1 MTKFFKLISTNNIKA
16 MEKKKKS
23 YNLLIGIIALL
34 AIVAAVMLA
43 GYIMS
48 KPDPIV
54 LQGQAE
60 AAEYRVSGKV
70 PGRVEKF
77 YAGEGDFVHK
87 GDTLVKIE
95 SPEVQAKMAQ
105 AMAVKSAAEA
115 QKNKAMKGA
124 RQEQIASAY
133 EMWQKALAGE
143 EVMKKSFERTSR
155 LYEQEVVSAQ
165 KFDEV
170 QAQYKAAKAASAA
183 AKAQYD
189 MAVKGARKEDI
200 ETVEAL
206 VDQAA
211 AALAEVESYLG
222 ELYLTAPADGVIS
235 ARFPKPGELVGQ
247 GAPVMAVTDLN
258 DAWFTFSIRED
269 MLHGL
274 RLGDELRVKVPAL
287 GDTVYTT
294 TVSYMNVMES
304 YATWRATLD
313 TGKYDAKTFEVRTVP
328 ARHIDGLLPGMTAIV
343 VD

>member
-1 MTKFFKLISTNNIKA
+1 M
-16 MEKKKKS
+16 
-23 YNLLIGIIALL
+23 
-34 AIVAAVMLA
+34 
-43 GYIMS
+43 
-48 KPDPIV
+48 
-54 LQGQAE
+54 
-60 AAEYRVSGKV
+60 
-70 PGRVEKF
+70 
-77 YAGEGDFVHK
+77 HK

-115 QKNKAMKGA
+115 QKDKALKGA
-124 RQEQIASAY
+124 RQEQIAAAY

-143 EVMKKSFERTSR
+143 EVMKKSFERTAR

-170 QAQYKAAKAASAA
+170 QAQYKAAKATSAA
-183 AKAQYD
+183 ARSQYD

-211 AALAEVESYLG
+211 ATLAEVESYLG
-222 ELYLTAPADGVIS
+222 ELYLTAPADGIIS
-235 ARFPKPGELVGQ
+235 ARFPKQGELVGQ
-247 GAPVMAVTDLN
+247 GAPVMAVTDLD

-274 RLGDELRVKVPAL
+274 QPGDEIRVKVPAL
-287 GDTVYTT
+287 GDAVYTT
-294 TVSYMNVMES
+294 VVSYMHVMES

-328 ARHIDGLLPGMTAIV
+328 VRHIDGLLPGMTAIV
-343 VD
+343 VE

>member
-1 MTKFFKLISTNNIKA
+1 MDR
-16 MEKKKKS
+16 KKKS
-23 YNLLIGIIALL
+23 YNLLIGIAALV
-34 AIVAAVMLA
+34 AIVAAVALV
-43 GYIMS
+43 GYIVS
-48 KPDPIV
+48 EPDPIV

-70 PGRVEKF
+70 PGRVEMF

-115 QKNKAMKGA
+115 QKDKALKGA
-124 RQEQIASAY
+124 RQEQIAAAY

-143 EVMKKSFERTSR
+143 EVMKKSFERTAR

-170 QAQYKAAKAASAA
+170 QAQYKAAKATSAA
-183 AKAQYD
+183 ARSQYD

-211 AALAEVESYLG
+211 ATLAEVESYLG
-222 ELYLTAPADGVIS
+222 ELYLTAPADGIIS
-235 ARFPKPGELVGQ
+235 ARFPKQGELVGQ
-247 GAPVMAVTDLN
+247 GAPVMAVTDLD

-274 RLGDELRVKVPAL
+274 QPGDEIRVKVPAL
-287 GDTVYTT
+287 GDAVYTT
-294 TVSYMNVMES
+294 VVSYMHVMES

-328 ARHIDGLLPGMTAIV
+328 VRHIDGLLPGMTAIV
-343 VD
+343 VE

>member
-155 LYEQEVVSAQ
+155 LYGQEVVSAQ

-170 QAQYKAAKAASAA
+170 QAQYKAAKATSAA

-328 ARHIDGLLPGMTAIV
+328 VRRIDGLLPGMTAIV

>member
-1 MTKFFKLISTNNIKA
+1 MDR
-16 MEKKKKS
+16 KKKS
-23 YNLLIGIIALL
+23 YNLLIGIAALV
-34 AIVAAVMLA
+34 AIVAAVALV
-43 GYIMS
+43 GYIVS
-48 KPDPIV
+48 EPDPIV

-115 QKNKAMKGA
+115 QKDKALKGA
-124 RQEQIASAY
+124 RQEQIATAY

-155 LYEQEVVSAQ
+155 LYAQEVVSAQ

-170 QAQYKAAKAASAA
+170 QAQYKAAKATSAA
-183 AKAQYD
+183 ARSQYD

-211 AALAEVESYLG
+211 ATLAEVESYLG
-222 ELYLTAPADGVIS
+222 ELYLTAPADGIIS
-235 ARFPKPGELVGQ
+235 ARFPKQGELVGQ
-247 GAPVMAVTDLN
+247 GAPVMAVTDLD

-274 RLGDELRVKVPAL
+274 QPGDEIRVKVPAL
-287 GDTVYTT
+287 GDAVYTT
-294 TVSYMNVMES
+294 VVSYMHVMES

-328 ARHIDGLLPGMTAIV
+328 VRHIDGLLPGMTAIV
-343 VD
+343 VE

>member
-1 MTKFFKLISTNNIKA
+1 MDR
-16 MEKKKKS
+16 KKKS
-23 YNLLIGIIALL
+23 YNLLIGIAALVT
-34 AIVAAVMLA
+34 IVAAVAMV
-43 GYIMS
+43 GYIVS
-48 KPDPIV
+48 EPDPIV

-70 PGRVEKF
+70 PGRVERF

-115 QKNKAMKGA
+115 QKDKALKGA
-124 RQEQIASAY
+124 RQEQIAAAY

-170 QAQYKAAKAASAA
+170 QAQYKAAKATSAA
-183 AKAQYD
+183 ARSQYD

-211 AALAEVESYLG
+211 ATLAEVESYLG
-222 ELYLTAPADGVIS
+222 ELYLTAPADGIIS
-235 ARFPKPGELVGQ
+235 ARFPKQGELVGQ
-247 GAPVMAVTDLN
+247 GAPVMAVTDLD

-274 RLGDELRVKVPAL
+274 QPGDEIRVKVPAL
-287 GDTVYTT
+287 GDAVYTT
-294 TVSYMNVMES
+294 VVSYMHVMES

-313 TGKYDAKTFEVRTVP
+313 TGKYDAKTFEVRAVP
-328 ARHIDGLLPGMTAIV
+328 VRHIDGLLPGMTAIV
-343 VD
+343 VE

>member
-1 MTKFFKLISTNNIKA
+1 MDR
-16 MEKKKKS
+16 KKKS
-23 YNLLIGIIALL
+23 YNLLIGIAALV
-34 AIVAAVMLA
+34 AIVAAVALV
-43 GYIMS
+43 GYMVS
-48 KPDPIV
+48 KPEPIV

-95 SPEVQAKMAQ
+95 SPEVQAKLAQ

-115 QKNKAMKGA
+115 QRNKALKGV

-143 EVMKKSFERTSR
+143 EVMKKSFERTAR

-170 QAQYKAAKAASAA
+170 QAQYKAAKATSAA
-183 AKAQYD
+183 ARSQYD

-211 AALAEVESYLG
+211 ATLAEVESYLG
-222 ELYLTAPADGVIS
+222 ELYLTAPADGIIS
-235 ARFPKPGELVGQ
+235 ARFPKQGELVGQ
-247 GAPVMAVTDLN
+247 GAPVMAVTDLD

-274 RLGDELRVKVPAL
+274 QPGDEIRVKVPAL
-287 GDTVYTT
+287 GDAVYTT
-294 TVSYMNVMES
+294 VVSYMHVMES

-328 ARHIDGLLPGMTAIV
+328 VRHIDGLLPGMTAIV
-343 VD
+343 VE

>member
-1 MTKFFKLISTNNIKA
+1 

-34 AIVAAVMLA
+34 AIVTAVALA
-43 GYIMS
+43 GYIVS

-77 YAGEGDFVHK
+77 YAEEGDFVHK

-95 SPEVQAKMAQ
+95 SPEVQAKLAQ

-143 EVMKKSFERTSR
+143 EVMEKSFERTSR

-170 QAQYKAAKAASAA
+170 QAQYKAARATSAA

-211 AALAEVESYLG
+211 ASLAEVESYLG

-235 ARFPKPGELVGQ
+235 ARFPKPGELAGQ

-274 RLGDELRVKVPAL
+274 RIGDELRVKVPAL
-287 GDTVYTT
+287 GETVYTT

-328 ARHIDGLLPGMTAIV
+328 VRHIDGLLPGMTAIV

>member
-1 MTKFFKLISTNNIKA
+1 MDR
-16 MEKKKKS
+16 KKKS
-23 YNLLIGIIALL
+23 YNLLIGIAALV
-34 AIVAAVMLA
+34 AIVAAVALV
-43 GYIMS
+43 GYIVS
-48 KPDPIV
+48 EPDPIV

-115 QKNKAMKGA
+115 QKDKALKGA
-124 RQEQIASAY
+124 RQEQIAAAY

-143 EVMKKSFERTSR
+143 EVMKKSFERTAR
-155 LYEQEVVSAQ
+155 LYEQEEVSAQ

-170 QAQYKAAKAASAA
+170 QAQYKAAKATSAA
-183 AKAQYD
+183 ARSQYD

-211 AALAEVESYLG
+211 ATLAEVESYLG
-222 ELYLTAPADGVIS
+222 ELYLTAPADGIIS
-235 ARFPKPGELVGQ
+235 ARFPKQGELVGQ
-247 GAPVMAVTDLN
+247 GAPVMAVTDLD

-274 RLGDELRVKVPAL
+274 QPGDEIRVKVPAL
-287 GDTVYTT
+287 GDAVYTT
-294 TVSYMNVMES
+294 VVSYMHVMES

-328 ARHIDGLLPGMTAIV
+328 VRYIDGLLPGMTAIV
-343 VD
+343 VE

>member
-1 MTKFFKLISTNNIKA
+1 

-43 GYIMS
+43 GYIVS

-95 SPEVQAKMAQ
+95 SPEVQAKLAQ

-143 EVMKKSFERTSR
+143 EVMEKSFERTSR

-170 QAQYKAAKAASAA
+170 QAQYKAAKATSAA

-235 ARFPKPGELVGQ
+235 ARFPKPGELAGQ

-274 RLGDELRVKVPAL
+274 RIGDELRVKVPAL

-294 TVSYMNVMES
+294 IVRYMNVMES

-328 ARHIDGLLPGMTAIV
+328 VRHIDGLLPGMTAIV

>member
-1 MTKFFKLISTNNIKA
+1 MDR
-16 MEKKKKS
+16 KKKS
-23 YNLLIGIIALL
+23 YNLLIGIAALV
-34 AIVAAVMLA
+34 AIVAAVAMV
-43 GYIMS
+43 GYIVS
-48 KPDPIV
+48 EPDPIV

-115 QKNKAMKGA
+115 QKDKALKGA
-124 RQEQIASAY
+124 RQEQIAAAY

-155 LYEQEVVSAQ
+155 LYAQEVVSAQ

-170 QAQYKAAKAASAA
+170 QAQYKAAKATSAA
-183 AKAQYD
+183 ARSQYD

-211 AALAEVESYLG
+211 ATLAEVESYLG
-222 ELYLTAPADGVIS
+222 ELYLTAPADGIIS
-235 ARFPKPGELVGQ
+235 ARFPKQGELVGQ
-247 GAPVMAVTDLN
+247 GAPVMAVTDLD

-274 RLGDELRVKVPAL
+274 QPGDEIRVKVPAL
-287 GDTVYTT
+287 GDAVYTT
-294 TVSYMNVMES
+294 VVSYMHVMES

-328 ARHIDGLLPGMTAIV
+328 VRHIDGLLPGMTAIV
-343 VD
+343 VE

>member
-1 MTKFFKLISTNNIKA
+1 MDR
-16 MEKKKKS
+16 KKKS
-23 YNLLIGIIALL
+23 YNLLIGIAALV
-34 AIVAAVMLA
+34 AIVAAVALV
-43 GYIMS
+43 GYIVS
-48 KPDPIV
+48 EPDPIV

-70 PGRVEKF
+70 PGRGEMF
-77 YAGEGDFVHK
+77 YAGEGDFVPM

-115 QKNKAMKGA
+115 QKDKALKGA
-124 RQEQIASAY
+124 RQEQIAAAY

-143 EVMKKSFERTSR
+143 EVMKKSFERTAR

-170 QAQYKAAKAASAA
+170 QAQYKAAKATSAA
-183 AKAQYD
+183 ARSQYD

-211 AALAEVESYLG
+211 ATLAEVESYLG
-222 ELYLTAPADGVIS
+222 ELYLTAPADGIIS
-235 ARFPKPGELVGQ
+235 ARFPKQGELVGQ
-247 GAPVMAVTDLN
+247 GAPVMAVTDLD

-274 RLGDELRVKVPAL
+274 QPGDEIRVKVPAL
-287 GDTVYTT
+287 GDAVYTT
-294 TVSYMNVMES
+294 VVSYMHVMES

-328 ARHIDGLLPGMTAIV
+328 VRHIDGLLPGMTAIV
-343 VD
+343 VE

>member
-16 MEKKKKS
+16 MERKKKS

-34 AIVAAVMLA
+34 AIVAAVALV
-43 GYIMS
+43 GYIVS

-115 QKNKAMKGA
+115 QKNKALKGA
-124 RQEQIASAY
+124 RQEQIAAAY

-170 QAQYKAAKAASAA
+170 QAQYKAAKATSAA

-206 VDQAA
+206 VDQAT

-222 ELYLTAPADGVIS
+222 ELYLTAPADGIIS
-235 ARFPKPGELVGQ
+235 ARFPKQGELVGQ
-247 GAPVMAVTDLN
+247 GAPVMAVTDLD
-258 DAWFTFSIRED
+258 DAWFTSHSASGKTCCTVFSQ
-269 MLHGL
+269 
-274 RLGDELRVKVPAL
+274 
-287 GDTVYTT
+287 
-294 TVSYMNVMES
+294 
-304 YATWRATLD
+304 
-313 TGKYDAKTFEVRTVP
+313 
-328 ARHIDGLLPGMTAIV
+328 GMKSG
-343 VD
+343 

>member
-1 MTKFFKLISTNNIKA
+1 MDR
-16 MEKKKKS
+16 KKKS
-23 YNLLIGIIALL
+23 YNLLIGIAALV
-34 AIVAAVMLA
+34 AIVAAVAMV
-43 GYIMS
+43 GYIVS
-48 KPDPIV
+48 EPDPIV

-77 YAGEGDFVHK
+77 YAGEGDF
-87 GDTLVKIE
+87 
-95 SPEVQAKMAQ
+95 
-105 AMAVKSAAEA
+105 AEA
-115 QKNKAMKGA
+115 QKDKALKGA
-124 RQEQIASAY
+124 RQEQIAAAY

-143 EVMKKSFERTSR
+143 EVMKKSFERTAR

-170 QAQYKAAKAASAA
+170 QAQYKAAKATSAA
-183 AKAQYD
+183 ARSQYD

-211 AALAEVESYLG
+211 ATLAEVESYLG
-222 ELYLTAPADGVIS
+222 ELYLTAPADGIIS
-235 ARFPKPGELVGQ
+235 ARFPKQGELVGQ
-247 GAPVMAVTDLN
+247 GAPVMAVTDLD

-274 RLGDELRVKVPAL
+274 QPGDEIRVKVPAL
-287 GDTVYTT
+287 GDAVYTT
-294 TVSYMNVMES
+294 VVSYMHVMES

-328 ARHIDGLLPGMTAIV
+328 VRHIDGLLPGMTAIV
-343 VD
+343 VE

>member
-1 MTKFFKLISTNNIKA
+1 MDR
-16 MEKKKKS
+16 KKKS
-23 YNLLIGIIALL
+23 YNLLIGIAALV
-34 AIVAAVMLA
+34 AIVAAVALV
-43 GYIMS
+43 GYIVS
-48 KPDPIV
+48 EPDPIV

-115 QKNKAMKGA
+115 QKDKALKGA
-124 RQEQIASAY
+124 RQEQIAAAY

-143 EVMKKSFERTSR
+143 EVMKKSFERTAR

-170 QAQYKAAKAASAA
+170 QAQYKAAKATSAA
-183 AKAQYD
+183 ARSQYD

-211 AALAEVESYLG
+211 ATLAEVESYLG
-222 ELYLTAPADGVIS
+222 ELYLTAPADGIIS
-235 ARFPKPGELVGQ
+235 ARFPKQGELVGQ
-247 GAPVMAVTDLN
+247 GAPVMAVTDLD

-274 RLGDELRVKVPAL
+274 QPGDEIRVKVPAL
-287 GDTVYTT
+287 GDAVYTT
-294 TVSYMNVMES
+294 VVSYMHVMES

-328 ARHIDGLLPGMTAIV
+328 VRYIDGLLPGMTAIV
-343 VD
+343 VE

>member
-1 MTKFFKLISTNNIKA
+1 MDR
-16 MEKKKKS
+16 KKKS
-23 YNLLIGIIALL
+23 YNLLIGIAALV
-34 AIVAAVMLA
+34 AIVAAVALV
-43 GYIMS
+43 GYIVS
-48 KPDPIV
+48 EPDPIV

-115 QKNKAMKGA
+115 QKDKALKGA
-124 RQEQIASAY
+124 RQEQIATAY
-133 EMWQKALAGE
+133 EMRQKALAGE

-155 LYEQEVVSAQ
+155 LYAQEVVSAQ

-170 QAQYKAAKAASAA
+170 QAQYKAAKATSAA
-183 AKAQYD
+183 ARSQYD

-211 AALAEVESYLG
+211 ATLAEVESYLG
-222 ELYLTAPADGVIS
+222 ELYLTAPADGIIS
-235 ARFPKPGELVGQ
+235 ARFPKQGELVGQ
-247 GAPVMAVTDLN
+247 GAPVMAVTDLD

-274 RLGDELRVKVPAL
+274 QPGDEIRVKVPAL
-287 GDTVYTT
+287 GDAVYTT
-294 TVSYMNVMES
+294 VVSYMHVMES

-328 ARHIDGLLPGMTAIV
+328 VRHIDGLLPGMTAIV
-343 VD
+343 VE

>member
-1 MTKFFKLISTNNIKA
+1 MDR
-16 MEKKKKS
+16 KKKS
-23 YNLLIGIIALL
+23 YNLLTGIIALL
-34 AIVAAVMLA
+34 AIVTIVALV
-43 GYIMS
+43 GYIVS
-48 KPDPIV
+48 KPEPIV

-60 AAEYRVSGKV
+60 AAEYRISGKV
-70 PGRVEKF
+70 PGRVEMF

-115 QKNKAMKGA
+115 QKDKALKGA
-124 RQEQIASAY
+124 RQEQIAAAY

-143 EVMKKSFERTSR
+143 EVMKKSFERTAR

-170 QAQYKAAKAASAA
+170 QAQYKAAKATSAA
-183 AKAQYD
+183 ARSQYD

-211 AALAEVESYLG
+211 ATLAEVESYLG
-222 ELYLTAPADGVIS
+222 ELYLTAPADGIIS
-235 ARFPKPGELVGQ
+235 ARFPKQGELVGQ
-247 GAPVMAVTDLN
+247 GAPVMAVTDLD

-274 RLGDELRVKVPAL
+274 QPGDEIRVKVPAL
-287 GDTVYTT
+287 GDAVYTT
-294 TVSYMNVMES
+294 VVSYMHVMES

-328 ARHIDGLLPGMTAIV
+328 VRHIDGLLPGMTAIV
-343 VD
+343 VE

>member
-1 MTKFFKLISTNNIKA
+1 MDR
-16 MEKKKKS
+16 KKKS
-23 YNLLIGIIALL
+23 YNLLIGIAALV
-34 AIVAAVMLA
+34 AIVAAVALV
-43 GYIMS
+43 GYIVS
-48 KPDPIV
+48 EPDPIV

-70 PGRVEKF
+70 PGRVEMF

-115 QKNKAMKGA
+115 QKDKALKGA
-124 RQEQIASAY
+124 RQEQIAAAY

-155 LYEQEVVSAQ
+155 LYAQEVVSAQ

-170 QAQYKAAKAASAA
+170 QAQYKAAKATSAA
-183 AKAQYD
+183 ARSQYD

-211 AALAEVESYLG
+211 ATLAEVESYLG
-222 ELYLTAPADGVIS
+222 ELYLTAPADGIIS
-235 ARFPKPGELVGQ
+235 ARFPKQGELVGQ
-247 GAPVMAVTDLN
+247 GAPVMAVTDLD

-274 RLGDELRVKVPAL
+274 QPGDEIRVKVPAL
-287 GDTVYTT
+287 GDAVYTT
-294 TVSYMNVMES
+294 VVSYMHVMES

-328 ARHIDGLLPGMTAIV
+328 VRHIDGLLPGMTAIV
-343 VD
+343 VE

>member
-1 MTKFFKLISTNNIKA
+1 MDR
-16 MEKKKKS
+16 KKKS
-23 YNLLIGIIALL
+23 YNLLIGIAALVT
-34 AIVAAVMLA
+34 IVAAVALV
-43 GYIMS
+43 GYIVS
-48 KPDPIV
+48 EPAPIV

-115 QKNKAMKGA
+115 QKDKALKGA
-124 RQEQIASAY
+124 RQEQIAAAY

-170 QAQYKAAKAASAA
+170 QAQYKAAKATSAA
-183 AKAQYD
+183 ARSQYD

-211 AALAEVESYLG
+211 ATLAEVESYLG
-222 ELYLTAPADGVIS
+222 ELYLTAPADGIIS
-235 ARFPKPGELVGQ
+235 ARFPKQGELVGQ
-247 GAPVMAVTDLN
+247 GAPVMAVTDLD

-274 RLGDELRVKVPAL
+274 QPGDEIRVKVPAL
-287 GDTVYTT
+287 GDAVYTT
-294 TVSYMNVMES
+294 VVSYMHVMES

-328 ARHIDGLLPGMTAIV
+328 VRHIDGLLPGMTAIV
-343 VD
+343 VE

>member
-1 MTKFFKLISTNNIKA
+1 MDR
-16 MEKKKKS
+16 KKKS
-23 YNLLIGIIALL
+23 YNLLIGIAALV
-34 AIVAAVMLA
+34 AIVAAVALV
-43 GYIMS
+43 GYIVS
-48 KPDPIV
+48 EPDPIV

-70 PGRVEKF
+70 PGRVEMF

-115 QKNKAMKGA
+115 QKDKALKGA
-124 RQEQIASAY
+124 RQEQIATAY

-155 LYEQEVVSAQ
+155 LYAQEVVSAQ

-170 QAQYKAAKAASAA
+170 QAQYKAAKATSAA
-183 AKAQYD
+183 ARSQYD

-211 AALAEVESYLG
+211 ATLAEVESYLG
-222 ELYLTAPADGVIS
+222 ELYLTAPADGIIS
-235 ARFPKPGELVGQ
+235 ARFPKQGELVGQ
-247 GAPVMAVTDLN
+247 GAPVMAVTDLD

-274 RLGDELRVKVPAL
+274 QPGDEIRVKVPAL
-287 GDTVYTT
+287 GDAVYTT
-294 TVSYMNVMES
+294 VVSYMHVMES

-328 ARHIDGLLPGMTAIV
+328 VRHIDGLLPGMTAIV
-343 VD
+343 VE

>member
-1 MTKFFKLISTNNIKA
+1 MDR
-16 MEKKKKS
+16 KKKS
-23 YNLLIGIIALL
+23 YNLLTGIIALL
-34 AIVAAVMLA
+34 AIVTIVALV
-43 GYIMS
+43 GYIVS
-48 KPDPIV
+48 KPEPIV

-95 SPEVQAKMAQ
+95 SPEVQAKLAQ

-115 QKNKAMKGA
+115 QRNKALKGA

-155 LYEQEVVSAQ
+155 LYAQEVVSAQ

-170 QAQYKAAKAASAA
+170 QAQYKAAKATSAA
-183 AKAQYD
+183 AKSQYD
-189 MAVKGARKEDI
+189 MAVRGARIEDI
-200 ETVEAL
+200 ETAEAL
-206 VDQAA
+206 VDQTSAT
-211 AALAEVESYLG
+211 LAEVESYLG
-222 ELYLTAPADGVIS
+222 ELCLTAPADGIVS
-235 ARFPKPGELVGQ
+235 ARFPKQGELVGQ
-247 GAPVMAVTDLN
+247 GAPIMAVTDLD

-269 MLHGL
+269 MLNGL
-274 RLGDELRVKVPAL
+274 RIGDELRVKVPAL
-287 GDTVYTT
+287 GDIVYTT
-294 TVSYMNVMES
+294 VVSYMSVLES

-328 ARHIDGLLPGMTAIV
+328 LRHIEGLLPGMTAIV
-343 VD
+343 VE

>member
-1 MTKFFKLISTNNIKA
+1 MDR
-16 MEKKKKS
+16 KKKS
-23 YNLLIGIIALL
+23 YNLLIGIAALV
-34 AIVAAVMLA
+34 AIVAAVALV
-43 GYIMS
+43 GYIVS
-48 KPDPIV
+48 EPDPIV

-115 QKNKAMKGA
+115 QKDKALKGA
-124 RQEQIASAY
+124 RQEQIAAAY

-143 EVMKKSFERTSR
+143 EVMKKSFERTAR

-170 QAQYKAAKAASAA
+170 QAQYKAAKATSAA
-183 AKAQYD
+183 ARSQYD

-211 AALAEVESYLG
+211 ATLAEVESYLG
-222 ELYLTAPADGVIS
+222 ELYLTAPADGIIS
-235 ARFPKPGELVGQ
+235 ARFPKQGELVGQ
-247 GAPVMAVTDLN
+247 GAPVMAVTDLD

-274 RLGDELRVKVPAL
+274 QPGDEIRVKVPAL
-287 GDTVYTT
+287 GDAVTTV
-294 TVSYMNVMES
+294 VSYMHVMES

-328 ARHIDGLLPGMTAIV
+328 VRHIDGLLPGMTAIV
-343 VD
+343 VE

>member
-1 MTKFFKLISTNNIKA
+1 MK
-16 MEKKKKS
+16 KKKKS

-43 GYIMS
+43 GYIVS

-95 SPEVQAKMAQ
+95 SPEVQAKLAQ

-143 EVMKKSFERTSR
+143 EVMEKSFERTSR

-170 QAQYKAAKAASAA
+170 QAQYKAAKATSAA

-235 ARFPKPGELVGQ
+235 ARFPKPGELAGQ
-247 GAPVMAVTDLN
+247 GAPIMAVTDLN

-274 RLGDELRVKVPAL
+274 RIGDELRVKVPAL

-328 ARHIDGLLPGMTAIV
+328 VRHIDGLLPGMTAIV

>member
-1 MTKFFKLISTNNIKA
+1 MDR
-16 MEKKKKS
+16 KKKS
-23 YNLLIGIIALL
+23 YNLLIGIAALV
-34 AIVAAVMLA
+34 AIVAAVALV
-43 GYIMS
+43 GYIVS
-48 KPDPIV
+48 EPDPIV

-115 QKNKAMKGA
+115 QKDKALKGA
-124 RQEQIASAY
+124 RQEQIAAAY

-143 EVMKKSFERTSR
+143 EVMKKSFERTAR

-170 QAQYKAAKAASAA
+170 QAQYKAAKATSAA
-183 AKAQYD
+183 ARSQYD

-211 AALAEVESYLG
+211 ATLAEVESYLG
-222 ELYLTAPADGVIS
+222 ELYLTAPADGIIS
-235 ARFPKPGELVGQ
+235 ARFPKQGELVGQ
-247 GAPVMAVTDLN
+247 GAPVMAVTDLD

-274 RLGDELRVKVPAL
+274 QPGDEIRVKVPAL
-287 GDTVYTT
+287 DHRGQLHARDGIICHMAGD
-294 TVSYMNVMES
+294 SGH
-304 YATWRATLD
+304 R
-313 TGKYDAKTFEVRTVP
+313 EVRCEDFRSEDSP
-328 ARHIDGLLPGMTAIV
+328 CQAHRWAAAGDDSHSSGMTRCRHYEVSA
-343 VD
+343 

>member
-1 MTKFFKLISTNNIKA
+1 MDR
-16 MEKKKKS
+16 KKKS
-23 YNLLIGIIALL
+23 YNLLIGIAALV
-34 AIVAAVMLA
+34 AIVAAVALV
-43 GYIMS
+43 GYIVS
-48 KPDPIV
+48 EPDPIV

-60 AAEYRVSGKV
+60 ATEYRVSGKV

-115 QKNKAMKGA
+115 QKDKALKGA
-124 RQEQIASAY
+124 RQEQIAAAY

-143 EVMKKSFERTSR
+143 EVMKKSFERTAR

-170 QAQYKAAKAASAA
+170 QAQYKAAKATSAA
-183 AKAQYD
+183 ARSQYD

-211 AALAEVESYLG
+211 ATLAEVESYLG
-222 ELYLTAPADGVIS
+222 ELYLTAPADGIIS
-235 ARFPKPGELVGQ
+235 ARFPKQGELVGQ
-247 GAPVMAVTDLN
+247 GAPVMAVTDLD

-274 RLGDELRVKVPAL
+274 QPGDEIRVKVPAL
-287 GDTVYTT
+287 GDAVYTT
-294 TVSYMNVMES
+294 VVSYMHVMES

-328 ARHIDGLLPGMTAIV
+328 VRHIDGLLPGMTAIV
-343 VD
+343 VE

>member
-1 MTKFFKLISTNNIKA
+1 MDR
-16 MEKKKKS
+16 KKKS
-23 YNLLIGIIALL
+23 YNLLIGIAALV
-34 AIVAAVMLA
+34 AIVAAVALV
-43 GYIMS
+43 GYIVS
-48 KPDPIV
+48 EPDPIV

-115 QKNKAMKGA
+115 QKDKALKGA
-124 RQEQIASAY
+124 RQEQIAAAY

-155 LYEQEVVSAQ
+155 LYAQEVVSAQ

-170 QAQYKAAKAASAA
+170 QAQYKAAKATSAA
-183 AKAQYD
+183 ARSQYD

-211 AALAEVESYLG
+211 ATLAEVESYLG
-222 ELYLTAPADGVIS
+222 ELYLTAPADGIIS
-235 ARFPKPGELVGQ
+235 ARFPKQGELVGQ
-247 GAPVMAVTDLN
+247 GAPVMAVTDLD

-274 RLGDELRVKVPAL
+274 QPGDEIRVKVPAL
-287 GDTVYTT
+287 GDAVYTT
-294 TVSYMNVMES
+294 TVVSYMSVLES

-328 ARHIDGLLPGMTAIV
+328 LRHIEGLLPGMTAIV
-343 VD
+343 VE

>member
-1 MTKFFKLISTNNIKA
+1 
-16 MEKKKKS
+16 MERKKKS

-34 AIVAAVMLA
+34 AIVAAVALV
-43 GYIMS
+43 GYIVS

-115 QKNKAMKGA
+115 QKDKALKGA

-133 EMWQKALAGE
+133 EIWQKALAGE

-170 QAQYKAAKAASAA
+170 QAQYKAAKATSAA
-183 AKAQYD
+183 AKSQYD

-200 ETVEAL
+200 ETAEAL

-235 ARFPKPGELVGQ
+235 ARFPKQGELVGQ
-247 GAPVMAVTDLN
+247 GAPVMAVTDL
-258 DAWFTFSIRED
+258 DDVWFTLSIRED

-274 RLGDELRVKVPAL
+274 RIGDELRVKVPAL
-287 GDTVYTT
+287 GDSAYTT
-294 TVSYMNVMES
+294 KVSYMSVMES

-313 TGKYDAKTFEVRTVP
+313 TGKYDAKTFEVRTIPV
-328 ARHIDGLLPGMTAIV
+328 RHIDGLLPGMTAIV
-343 VD
+343 VE